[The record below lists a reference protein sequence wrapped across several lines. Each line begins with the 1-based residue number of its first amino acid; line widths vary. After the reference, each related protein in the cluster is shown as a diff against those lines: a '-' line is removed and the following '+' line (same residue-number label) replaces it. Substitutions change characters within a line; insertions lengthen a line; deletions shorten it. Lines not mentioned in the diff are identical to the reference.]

1 MVWGNSSASRAA
13 RRNARIRGGG
23 TWGDQGRRLSRFQ
36 QHKYRRE
43 SAGGGWDNT
52 TESLEVQRNRRLRGR
67 GTWGDQG
74 RRLSRHK
81 RKMGRQEMGGDTWSA
96 QARRMDRTRRHRDR
110 EQRKSRRSAAL
121 QHHGRLVAFAALVL
135 GAVLLLS
142 GGTRGAGLMM
152 LVLAGLALYV
162 ITGHKRA

>member
-1 MVWGNSSASRAA
+1 MAWDGGSRAA
-13 RRNARIRGGG
+13 RRNRRIRGGG
-23 TWGDQGRRLSRFQ
+23 TWGDQGRRLSRYQ
-36 QHKYRRE
+36 QQKYHRE
-43 SAGGGWDNT
+43 SAGGAWDNT
-52 TESLEVQRNRRLRGR
+52 SESLEIRHNRRIRGG

-81 RKMGRQEMGGDTWSA
+81 RKMGRQEMGGGTWSA
-96 QARRMDRTRRHRDR
+96 QARRLDRGRRRRAR
-110 EQRKSRRSAAL
+110 EERKSRRGAML
-121 QHHGRLVAFAALVL
+121 QHHGSLVAFAALIL
-135 GAVLLLS
+135 GAFLLLS